1 MNSTSTTPNVSTTVL
16 SAEDLNPDLVEAI
29 LDDCREAGEF
39 TSYLTTSELIFN
51 RPDLAYEE
59 QCMVIALPGITSDRI
74 PPTTHL
80 PVPVTLRRNGRGT
93 TYLKLRDGQIML
105 AALRLPMVL
114 APSEQKYS
122 LVLYLFDDGPA
133 LDVIPVTEE
142 LDHDVWVHMH
152 HAQSWLPDDVAPY
165 PARIDV
171 FQLPT
176 IIERNIEV
184 KPKSDVPQT

>member
-1 MNSTSTTPNVSTTVL
+1 MNSTSTTPNVSTTIL

-29 LDDCREAGEF
+29 LNDCREAGEF
-39 TSYLTTSELIFN
+39 SSYLTTSELLFN
-51 RPDLAYEE
+51 RPELAYAE

-74 PPTTHL
+74 PPMVHL
-80 PVPVTLRRNGRGT
+80 PVPVTLRRNGKGT

-114 APSEQKYS
+114 APSEQKYCAM
-122 LVLYLFDDGPA
+122 LYLFDDGPA
-133 LDVIPVTEE
+133 LDVIRVTEE
-142 LDHDVWVHMH
+142 LDHDVWMHTH

-165 PARIDV
+165 PARV
-171 FQLPT
+171 NAFQLPT

-184 KPKSDVPQT
+184 KPRSDASQP

>member
-1 MNSTSTTPNVSTTVL
+1 MHFSITQPKVSTIVL

-39 TSYLTTSELIFN
+39 SSYLTTSELLFN

-74 PPTTHL
+74 PPTEHL
-80 PVPVTLRRNGRGT
+80 PVPVTLRRNGTGT
-93 TYLKLRDGQIML
+93 TYLKLRDGKIML
-105 AALRLPMVL
+105 APLRLPMVL
-114 APSEQKYS
+114 APSEQKYC
-122 LVLYLFDDGPA
+122 LMLYLFDDGSA
-133 LDVIPVTEE
+133 LDVIPITEE
-142 LDHDVWVHMH
+142 LDHDICMHLH

-165 PARIDV
+165 PARVDV
-171 FQLPT
+171 FQLPS

-184 KPKSDVPQT
+184 KPRSDLQT